1 MAKDFIIMKIN
12 AAGCH
17 YRTLNQQIKDAVK
30 KGEKHIELLNVNGQ
44 RYIADGVSGDAE
56 IIINGVP
63 GNDLGAFMSGPTI
76 IVNSFAQD
84 SVANTMNDGKIVI
97 KGHAGD
103 VLGYGMRGGKLFV
116 KEDVGY
122 RVGIHMK
129 EYEDKIPLIIAGG
142 RAGDFFGEYM
152 AGGILILLNLNDEK
166 PERATGSYLATGMHG
181 GVIYIRGDIDKDQIG
196 EGVGVVELKEADNT
210 VLNNLIKEFCKDLDI
225 DSKFVFKKP
234 FKKLIPVSKRPYG
247 KLYAY

>member
-1 MAKDFIIMKIN
+1 MQIN

-30 KGEKHIELLNVNGQ
+30 RGEKSIELLNVNGQ
-44 RYIADGVSGDAE
+44 RYIGDGVSGDVE
-56 IIINGVP
+56 ITINGVP

-84 SVANTMNDGKIVI
+84 GVANTMNDGKIVI

-116 KEDVGY
+116 KGDVGY

-129 EYEDKIPLIIAGG
+129 EYEDKIPVIIAGG

-152 AGGILILLNLNDEK
+152 AGGVLILLNLNNEK
-166 PERATGSYLATGMHG
+166 PERAAGSYLATGMHG
-181 GVIYIRGDIDKDQIG
+181 GVIYIRGEIDKYQLG
-196 EGVGVVELKEADNT
+196 EGVEIVESKEADNI
-210 VLNNLIKEFCKDLDI
+210 VLNKLISEFCKDLNI
-225 DSKFVFKKP
+225 DTKSIFNKP
-234 FKKLIPVSKRPYG
+234 FKKLIPSSKRPYG

>member
-1 MAKDFIIMKIN
+1 MQIN

-44 RYIADGVSGDAE
+44 RYIGDGVSGDVA
-56 IIINGVP
+56 ITINGVP

-84 SVANTMNDGKIVI
+84 GVANTMNDGKIVI

-116 KEDVGY
+116 KGDVGY

-129 EYEDKIPLIIAGG
+129 EYEDKIPVIIAGG

-152 AGGILILLNLNDEK
+152 AGGVLILLNLNNEK
-166 PERATGSYLATGMHG
+166 PDRAAGSYLATGMHG
-181 GVIYIRGDIDKDQIG
+181 GVIYIRGEIDKYQLG
-196 EGVGVVELKEADNT
+196 EGVEIVELKEADNI
-210 VLNNLIKEFCKDLDI
+210 VLNKLISEFCKDLKI
-225 DSKFVFKKP
+225 DTQSVFNKP
-234 FKKLIPVSKRPYG
+234 FKKLIPSSKRPYG

>member
-1 MAKDFIIMKIN
+1 MQIN
-12 AAGCH
+12 AKGCH
-17 YRTLNQQIKDAVK
+17 YRTLNQQIKEAVQ

-44 RYIADGVSGDAE
+44 RYIGDGVSGDVE
-56 IIINGVP
+56 ITINGVP

-76 IVNSFAQD
+76 IVNSFSQD
-84 SVANTMNDGKIVI
+84 GVANTMNDGKIVI

-116 KEDVGY
+116 KGDVGY

-129 EYEDKIPLIIAGG
+129 EYEDKIPVIIAGG

-152 AGGILILLNLNDEK
+152 AGGVLILLNLNNEK
-166 PERATGSYLATGMHG
+166 PERAAGSYLATGMHG
-181 GVIYIRGDIDKDQIG
+181 GVIYIRGEIDKYQLG
-196 EGVGVVELKEADNT
+196 EGVEIVELKEADNM
-210 VLNNLIKEFCKDLDI
+210 VLNKLISEFCKDLNI
-225 DSKFVFKKP
+225 DTKSVFNKP
-234 FKKLIPVSKRPYG
+234 FKKLIPSSKRPYG

>member
-1 MAKDFIIMKIN
+1 MQIN

-30 KGEKHIELLNVNGQ
+30 RGEKTIELLNVNGQ
-44 RYIADGVSGDAE
+44 RYIGDGVSGDIK
-56 IIINGVP
+56 IIVNGVP

-76 IVNSFAQD
+76 VVNSFAQD
-84 SVANTMNDGKIVI
+84 GVANTMNDGKIVI

-116 KEDVGY
+116 KGNVGY

-129 EYEDKIPLIIAGG
+129 EYQDKIPVIIAGG

-152 AGGILILLNLNDEK
+152 AGGILILLNLNDEG
-166 PERATGSYLATGMHG
+166 PGRATGSYLATGMHG
-181 GVIYIRGDIDKDQIG
+181 GVIYIRGNIDEYHLGD
-196 EGVGVVELKEADNT
+196 GVGIVELREADNI
-210 VLNNLIKEFCKDLDI
+210 VLNKLLNEYCRDLDI
-225 DSKFVFKKP
+225 KVDFVFKKP
-234 FKKLIPVSKRPYG
+234 FAKLIPVSKRPYG

>member
-1 MAKDFIIMKIN
+1 MQIN

-30 KGEKHIELLNVNGQ
+30 RGEKSIELLNVNGQ
-44 RYIADGVSGDAE
+44 RYIGDGVSGDVE
-56 IIINGVP
+56 ITINGVP

-84 SVANTMNDGKIVI
+84 GVANTMNDGKIVI

-116 KEDVGY
+116 KGDVGY

-129 EYEDKIPLIIAGG
+129 EYEDKIPVIIAGG

-152 AGGILILLNLNDEK
+152 AGGVLILLNLNNEK
-166 PERATGSYLATGMHG
+166 PERAAGSYLATGMHG
-181 GVIYIRGDIDKDQIG
+181 GVIYIRGDIDKYQLG
-196 EGVGVVELKEADNT
+196 EGVEIVESKEADNI
-210 VLNNLIKEFCKDLDI
+210 VLNKLISEFCKDLNI
-225 DSKFVFKKP
+225 DTKSIFNKP
-234 FKKLIPVSKRPYG
+234 FKKLIPSSKRPYG

>member
-1 MAKDFIIMKIN
+1 MQIN

-44 RYIADGVSGDAE
+44 RYIGDGISGDVE
-56 IIINGVP
+56 ITINGVP

-84 SVANTMNDGKIVI
+84 GVANTMNDGKIVI

-116 KEDVGY
+116 KGDVGY

-129 EYEDKIPLIIAGG
+129 EYEDKIPVIIAGG

-152 AGGILILLNLNDEK
+152 AGGVLILLNLNNEK
-166 PERATGSYLATGMHG
+166 PERAAGSYLATGMHG
-181 GVIYIRGDIDKDQIG
+181 GVIYIRGEIDKYQLG
-196 EGVGVVELKEADNT
+196 EGVEIVELKEADNI
-210 VLNNLIKEFCKDLDI
+210 VLNKLISEFCKDLKI
-225 DSKFVFKKP
+225 DTKSVFNKP
-234 FKKLIPVSKRPYG
+234 FKKLIPSSKRPYG